1 MVDDVRPAYA
11 DDEIDLVELLQTI
24 WDGKW
29 TVVGIAVLAA
39 VFGGLFAFLR
49 PASFVATTEIK
60 PITSTQAQAYRA
72 NNALGFFEISPAQLR
87 GLFIEQLEER
97 SFFEAAIRKHELIA
111 RADFES
117 DADYEAAIVALAA
130 EIAIQPPVNVDG
142 EEKGEIR
149 RNWSVLFEGTDADK
163 WLAVLKDVKQGSTEA
178 VRSGLVDRFN
188 TALAVSRQSKAFQLE
203 DIETRMENAKADFD
217 KQMREFELNQSF
229 LLEDIETLIQ
239 NAKRDFD
246 LEMEEFEMKRDFEL
260 EDVETNIN
268 NALADYERKT
278 ADRLAFLGE
287 QAAIA
292 RKLGVAKN
300 TLEAQMFSSSNGVV
314 ANVKADTPFYLR
326 GYEAIEKEIELITTR
341 EDKRAFVTGLLELE
355 QTKRS
360 LEQDRTLER
369 AAKRREFQQT
379 LLELER
385 QKRKLEQDQTLQRAD
400 AKVVYLDAVKALEV
414 ERRGIEQD
422 ESLAR
427 AQTMFDETPALRAE
441 QFNAV
446 QMEVLA
452 TEIESKSKRSLILA
466 LSLVLGGMVGVI
478 FVLIRSAMRKR
489 KTV

>member
-29 TVVGIAVLAA
+29 SVVGIAVLAA
-39 VFGGLFAFLR
+39 VFGGAFAFLR

-130 EIAIQPPVNVDG
+130 EITIQPPVNVDG

-149 RNWSVLFEGTDADK
+149 RNWSVLFEGADEDK
-163 WLAVLKDVKQGSTEA
+163 WLAVLTDVKQGSTEA

-188 TALAVSRQSKAFQLE
+188 TSLAVSKQSKAFQLE
-203 DIETRMENAKADFD
+203 DIETSIENA
-217 KQMREFELNQSF
+217 L
-229 LLEDIETLIQ
+229 T
-239 NAKRDFD
+239 
-246 LEMEEFEMKRDFEL
+246 
-260 EDVETNIN
+260 
-268 NALADYERKT
+268 DYERST
-278 ADRLAFLGE
+278 SDRLEFLSE
-287 QAAIA
+287 QALIA
-292 RKLGVAKN
+292 RKLGVSKN
-300 TLEAQMFSSSNGVV
+300 TLEAQTFSASNGIV
-314 ANVKADTPFYLR
+314 ANVQSDTPFYLR
-326 GYEAIEKEIELITTR
+326 GFEAIEKEIELIKGR
-341 EDKRAFVTGLLELE
+341 ENKSAFISGLLELE
-355 QTKRS
+355 KAKRD
-360 LEQDRTLER
+360 LIQDKQLER
-369 AAKRREFQQT
+369 A
-379 LLELER
+379 ER
-385 QKRKLEQDQTLQRAD
+385 LFTATP
-400 AKVVYLDAVKALEV
+400 VLDTEAFAAVE
-414 ERRGIEQD
+414 
-422 ESLAR
+422 
-427 AQTMFDETPALRAE
+427 
-441 QFNAV
+441 
-446 QMEVLA
+446 MEVFA

-489 KTV
+489 KSV

>member
-29 TVVGIAVLAA
+29 SVVGIAILAA
-39 VFGGLFAFLR
+39 VFGGAFAFLR

-97 SFFEAAIRKHELIA
+97 SLFEAAIRKHELIA

-130 EIAIQPPVNVDG
+130 EITIQPPVNVDG

-149 RNWSVLFEGTDADK
+149 RNWSVVFEGTDADK

-178 VRSGLVDRFN
+178 VRSELVDRFN

-217 KQMREFELNQSF
+217 KQMREFEL
-229 LLEDIETLIQ
+229 IQ
-239 NAKRDFD
+239 G
-246 LEMEEFEMKRDFEL
+246 FEL
-260 EDVETNIN
+260 EDVRTQIDNT
-268 NALADYERKT
+268 LADYERKT
-278 ADRLAFLGE
+278 KDRLAFLRE

-292 RKLGVAKN
+292 RELGVAKN
-300 TLEAQMFSSSNGVV
+300 TIEAQTFSSSSGFV
-314 ANVKADTPFYLR
+314 ANVKTDTPFYLR
-326 GYEAIEKEIELITTR
+326 GYEAIEKEIELILAR
-341 EDKRAFVTGLLELE
+341 EDKSSFVEGLLALE
-355 QTKRS
+355 Q
-360 LEQDRTLER
+360 Q
-369 AAKRREFQQT
+369 RRQ
-379 LLELER
+379 
-385 QKRKLEQDQTLQRAD
+385 LEQDQTLQRAD
-400 AKVVYLDAVKALEV
+400 AKKEFLAELKALEIE
-414 ERRGIEQD
+414 ERSILQD
-422 ESLAR
+422 ETLNR
-427 AQTMFDETPALRAE
+427 AEGLFKSTPASDPNL
-441 QFNAV
+441 FSAV
-446 QMEVLA
+446 EMEVFA

-489 KTV
+489 KTA